1 MKRILIADASK
12 ASLVMTSEVFKDH
25 FPGVQVV
32 VARTSA
38 DAIELAKTS
47 GELDAFIIDYD
58 LPDRDGAYTAA
69 RLKKMF
75 TQPILIT
82 AFDRPDVQ
90 ESIDRELA
98 AFDDCLSWLKK
109 PVKPELVVSLAQR
122 FIEGQH
128 RCQRRLNC
136 VLPAFIEVE
145 FAPPAHLMAAAAQTA
160 SGVRTMQV
168 ARAKV
173 VAKVKPKQ
181 SGKSNASSS
190 KPTASKAT
198 VTKAAATKSATSKA
212 ATSKAATSKAT
223 ATKTTVGKPGV
234 VTGTNGTKAKSGLV
248 AKPSNKAAPAKTNTK
263 TLVAQHS
270 EKNSKKTQKSAPV
283 DTKNSAPVIPLK
295 PVRKFIPVVIDDV
308 SLGGAKIRVNNQEMV
323 LSTGGKGKAAQMFCD
338 FREGQI
344 LNLFV
349 PPSHVIEAGAESLE
363 KWQRSQSKIF
373 AEMAQKG
380 GSDAS
385 GKTIE
390 ANVKSSTLTSTARRA
405 HKPAEAE
412 AKQEVAQAPT
422 HVLRGEVRWT
432 ASSETFTFCG
442 LRSETINVSKKLF
455 ESMIE
460 IESRA
465 RAQLSPIV
473 SPNVSRAPKLNA

>member
-38 DAIELAKTS
+38 DAIELAKNA

-90 ESIDRELA
+90 ESIARELA

-136 VLPAFIEVE
+136 ALPAFIEVE
-145 FAPPAHLMAAAAQTA
+145 FAPPAHLAASSST
-160 SGVRTMQV
+160 RTMQV

-173 VAKVKPKQ
+173 VAKSKTKQNAKPTV
-181 SGKSNASSS
+181 SSS
-190 KPTASKAT
+190 KAKTKPTKAT
-198 VTKAAATKSATSKA
+198 PTKSAAIGGKTAVTAKSVPA
-212 ATSKAATSKAT
+212 AKT
-223 ATKTTVGKPGV
+223 TKTSQPV
-234 VTGTNGTKAKSGLV
+234 KAKPKTV
-248 AKPSNKAAPAKTNTK
+248 APQQA
-263 TLVAQHS
+263 
-270 EKNSKKTQKSAPV
+270 SKVTPKGQKSVAVPANKPTPAV
-283 DTKNSAPVIPLK
+283 VLK

-308 SLGGAKIRVNNQEMV
+308 SLGGAKIRVNNQEMI
-323 LSTGGKGKAAQMFCD
+323 LSVGGKGKASQLFCD
-338 FREGQI
+338 FREGQV

-349 PPSHVIEAGAESLE
+349 PPSHVIEAGADALE
-363 KWQRSQSKIF
+363 KWQKSQAKILAGMQQKDGSASEGKG
-373 AEMAQKG
+373 AEIQA
-380 GSDAS
+380 
-385 GKTIE
+385 
-390 ANVKSSTLTSTARRA
+390 KSSTLTATARRA
-405 HKPAEAE
+405 AKTTEVEPKEEA
-412 AKQEVAQAPT
+412 AQSPT
-422 HVLRGEVRWT
+422 NVLRGEIRWT

-442 LRSETINVSKKLF
+442 LRSEVVNVSKKLF

-465 RAQLSPIV
+465 RSNMSPIV

>member
-38 DAIELAKTS
+38 DAIELAKTA

-109 PVKPELVVSLAQR
+109 PVKTELVVSLAQR
-122 FIEGQH
+122 FIEGQY
-128 RCQRRLNC
+128 RCQRRLSC
-136 VLPAFIEVE
+136 AVPAFIEVE
-145 FAPPAHLMAAAAQTA
+145 FTPAAHLMAAAGQGA
-160 SGVRTMQV
+160 RTMQV

-173 VAKVKPKQ
+173 VAKPKAKGGHQ
-181 SGKSNASSS
+181 AKAKSSSS
-190 KPTASKAT
+190 KPSKGKVVSAPTGGARAPAGGAKKVASTA
-198 VTKAAATKSATSKA
+198 KSTPKTTAKTSQAK
-212 ATSKAATSKAT
+212 
-223 ATKTTVGKPGV
+223 TKTAPLQKTLAA
-234 VTGTNGTKAKSGLV
+234 GTKAQKTAVSQ
-248 AKPSNKAAPAKTNTK
+248 KKAQPA
-263 TLVAQHS
+263 A
-270 EKNSKKTQKSAPV
+270 
-283 DTKNSAPVIPLK
+283 PLK
-295 PVRKFIPVVIDDV
+295 PVRKFIPVIIDDV
-308 SLGGAKIRVNNQEMV
+308 SLGGTKIRVNNKELI
-323 LSTGGKGKAAQMFCD
+323 LSMGGKGKSAELFCD

-344 LNLFV
+344 LSVVV
-349 PPSHVIEAGAESLE
+349 PPGNIIEAGADALD
-363 KWQRSQSKIF
+363 KWQKAQSKLLSG
-373 AEMAQKG
+373 MTQKDGSG
-380 GSDAS
+380 GAVQS
-385 GKTIE
+385 TE
-390 ANVKSSTLTSTARRA
+390 AGSKSSTLRNTARRTQ
-405 HKPAEAE
+405 KPLVAES
-412 AKQEVAQAPT
+412 QQDVVQGNT

-432 ASSETFTFCG
+432 ASNETFTFCG

-465 RAQLSPIV
+465 RSQMSPMV
-473 SPNVSRAPKLNA
+473 SPNIPRAPKLNA

>member
-38 DAIELAKTS
+38 DAIELAKS
-47 GELDAFIIDYD
+47 AGELDAFIIDYD

-82 AFDRPDVQ
+82 AFDRPDVH

-128 RCQRRLNC
+128 RCQRRVNC
-136 VLPAFIEVE
+136 ALPAFIEVE
-145 FAPPAHLMAAAAQTA
+145 FAPPTHLMAAVGKAA
-160 SGVRTMQV
+160 GNVRTMQV

-173 VAKVKPKQ
+173 VAKGKAKPSAKAAAVTK
-181 SGKSNASSS
+181 SGKKIAKAASTKAAVSSS
-190 KPTASKAT
+190 KSSTKAKPVANNSKKVAPKKANTKTVVAHRASKAEPK
-198 VTKAAATKSATSKA
+198 VTK
-212 ATSKAATSKAT
+212 
-223 ATKTTVGKPGV
+223 
-234 VTGTNGTKAKSGLV
+234 V
-248 AKPSNKAAPAKTNTK
+248 AAAPAKKPTPD
-263 TLVAQHS
+263 VQ
-270 EKNSKKTQKSAPV
+270 
-283 DTKNSAPVIPLK
+283 LK
-295 PVRKFIPVVIDDV
+295 PVRKFIPVILDDV
-308 SLGGAKIRVNNQEMV
+308 SLGGVKIRVNNQEMI
-323 LSTGGKGKAAQMFCD
+323 LSLGGKGKASQMFCD

-349 PPSHVIEAGAESLE
+349 PPSQVIEAGTEALQ
-363 KWQRSQSKIF
+363 KWQKSQAKEL
-373 AEMAQKG
+373 AGMQQKDG
-380 GSDAS
+380 GAGV
-385 GKTIE
+385 GKSAD
-390 ANVKSSTLTSTARRA
+390 ANVKSPTLTAARRTT
-405 HKPAEAE
+405 KTSEAE
-412 AKQEVAQAPT
+412 IRQDAVQTPT
-422 HVLRGEVRWT
+422 NVLRGEVRWT

-442 LRSETINVSKKLF
+442 VRSETINVSKKLF

-465 RAQLSPIV
+465 RAQLSPMV
-473 SPNVSRAPKLNA
+473 SPNVSRAAKLNA